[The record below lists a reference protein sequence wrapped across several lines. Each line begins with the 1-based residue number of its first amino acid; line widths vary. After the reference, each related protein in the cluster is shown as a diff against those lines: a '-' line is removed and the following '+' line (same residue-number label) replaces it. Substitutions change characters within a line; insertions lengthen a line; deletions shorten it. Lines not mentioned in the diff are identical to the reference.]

1 MKRVFIPILPIIIT
15 SQLFAIVGFGLQLG
29 ENIFSV
35 EENFPP
41 MSSGLVQI
49 TNGAFNDA
57 DTYGGYIYLDMLPVV
72 DLEVDFSGQAKTY
85 EIQFTNNAGTMDPLD
100 FGWAS
105 TNLYITVRKKIFG
118 LNIPFL
124 AKAKLFAGGGYNM
137 HATTPLASEE
147 MITDLLGGDIITG
160 DVSDLGDKLK
170 EYLSEE
176 DNYIT
181 SSGFHLQGGLQFKL
195 LIVDSFIFYRHVFV
209 EDVIPDTKSFGG
221 LNIRLGIGF

>member
-1 MKRVFIPILPIIIT
+1 MKRVLIPILPIIIT

-29 ENIFSV
+29 ESIFSV
-35 EENFPP
+35 EENSPINSEF
-41 MSSGLVQI
+41 VQL

>member
-29 ENIFSV
+29 ESIFSV
-35 EENFPP
+35 EENSPINSEF
-41 MSSGLVQI
+41 VQL

>member
-1 MKRVFIPILPIIIT
+1 MKRVLIPILPIIIT

-29 ENIFSV
+29 ESIFSV
-35 EENFPP
+35 EENSPINSEF
-41 MSSGLVQI
+41 VQL

-124 AKAKLFAGGGYNM
+124 AKAKLFAGGGYNT
-137 HATTPLASEE
+137 HASTPLASEE
-147 MITDLLGGDIITG
+147 MITDLLDGDIENG
-160 DVSDLGDKLK
+160 DVSNLAANLK
-170 EYLSEE
+170 DYLS

-181 SSGFHLQGGLQFKL
+181 SSGIHLQGGLQFKL
-195 LIVDSFIFYRHVFV
+195 LMLDSFLFYRHVFV
-209 EDVIPDTKSFGG
+209 KDVIPDAKGFGS
-221 LNIRLGIGF
+221 LNLRLGMGF